1 MTRLKKRVNGLRWEL
16 KIAAMGGAVAALT
29 PLDKIHAQDLGPFI
43 KKDRLE
49 NPLRSPLPGSRAK
62 PAIVDLDNDGDYDIV
77 VREDYS
83 YLRLFNNNGD
93 GTFDLGQSLY
103 ATYDGPYGPYQ
114 SRITVGSPSFMDVDA
129 DGDMDLV
136 LGIPYYGI
144 TKFFLNNND
153 GTAGSLPTFTH
164 QTGPWNPITKTGN
177 PFDNLGISH
186 YGQSFF
192 FIDHDGDSDLD
203 VLITERGVLS
213 TDPQLFYYENTG
225 SSQFTPGT
233 IPGLPA
239 LPFTDYG
246 LRLRAIL
253 SDIDQD
259 GELDILLG
267 RDNGDILFLKGGGG
281 IFTNQTGPWD
291 PVGKTG
297 NPFDEIDLG
306 NSSYPALMDFDLDGD
321 QDIVFG
327 YSAPYLQNIEPLA
340 LFENKGNG
348 VFDRKIFLD
357 NPFGGAATGSEA
369 VPYFVDIDGDGQLD
383 ALLGGKYGNSLTYY
397 KNNNGVFDLVLG
409 PESPFNDILTGFTFW
424 EGAKPVYI
432 DIDDDGDLDLV
443 TGSYGG
449 NITFFKN
456 ESGILTRQVMDAA
469 NPFFALGT
477 PTNYDYLTG
486 NYYSV
491 HISGNYNT
499 AIDMVDIDNDGDL
512 DLFSGDDDGTVDFF
526 KNIGTRSAPQFEIPV
541 DPTENPLDES
551 HIPEFLTNFFDFSD
565 TQPRFIDLD
574 HDGDWDLLLGGRYYE
589 YSKYYGNA
597 IFYFE
602 NVGTPEVASFEMR
615 RPALLPGT
623 NYNPNPGLIDADGD
637 GDLDVFI
644 GDSNGVFEFYENQN
658 PAAAIVVNPSE
669 ITYIFGSGPVVVD
682 ATIVLSD
689 VDNDFVTQAIAA
701 IQGYQTGDVLTFTPQ
716 GNVNGVFDTNTGVL
730 TLSGVDD
737 LNVYQAV
744 LRSVMYNYTGPQ
756 PGKAEKT
763 SKAGRTVVV
772 PKNIQFSVFDS
783 DFTTPVIQAKAI
795 VLTVPNLGPSV
806 VSSSGTSDY
815 VGTSVVIDGSVIV
828 SDPDDADLA
837 GATVQISSS
846 TFIAGEDNLLFTN
859 QNGITGSYNAATGIL
874 TLSGVASVPNYQT
887 ALQSVRYPNL
897 SSPPTFIPRT
907 IEFMVDDGESLST
920 VSTKSLNIINQSP
933 VITPSPL
940 SVDFNGLLTLDLNAI
955 ASDPDNNLDPTSFNI
970 IQPPASGAT
979 ASITGSTL
987 TVNYASTNFVG
998 TDNLIV
1004 EVYDSQGSQTQAT
1017 LTIAINNQ
1025 APVIVPTSLSLGF
1038 RQILTLDLNTIT
1050 TDPESNLD
1058 PTTFGIVQQ
1067 PANGVA
1073 TILNSILTID
1083 YSASNFAGSDN
1094 VIIEVFDLAGARAE
1108 ATVVITVNNVA
1119 PVIVPTQLKTVV
1131 QSIATI
1137 DLLTLVSDADNNLD
1151 PSTFSIFQQPISGAT
1166 ASISGTSLTV
1176 DYTMTTFAGLD
1187 NLIVEVFDLAGER
1200 AEATITIQV
1209 EGDIVVRNGMSPN
1222 GDGKNDY
1229 FQLDNIT
1236 TLGAQNT
1243 VKIFNRWGDKVFEIE
1258 DYDNQN
1264 RRFEGRSDDGK
1275 DLPSGVYFF
1284 KITFINGRPELSGY
1298 LTLKR

>member
-1 MTRLKKRVNGLRWEL
+1 MQFQHRLKTLLAKKSSQLISLKSFLDKAVSSGQFFRFTAHKRTNLLVKTRRLRKRVNGLRWEL
-16 KIAAMGGAVAALT
+16 KIAAMGGTVAALT

-49 NPLRSPLPGSRAK
+49 NPLRSPLPGFRAK

-144 TKFFLNNND
+144 SKFFLNNND
-153 GTAGSLPTFTH
+153 GTAGTLPTFTH
-164 QTGPWNPITKTGN
+164 QTGPWDPITKTGN
-177 PFDNLGISH
+177 PFDNLGMSH

-225 SSQFTPGT
+225 SSQFAPGT
-233 IPGLPA
+233 IPGLPV
-239 LPFTDYG
+239 LPFIDYG

-267 RDNGDILFLKGGGG
+267 RDNGDVLFLKGGGG
-281 IFTNQTGPWD
+281 TFTNQTGPWD

-306 NSSYPALMDFDLDGD
+306 SSSYPSLIDFDLDGD
-321 QDIVFG
+321 QDIIFG
-327 YSAPYLQNIEPLA
+327 YNASYLQNVEPLA

-369 VPYFVDIDGDGQLD
+369 VPYFVDVDGDGQLD

-397 KNNNGVFDLVLG
+397 KNNNNVFDLVLG

-456 ESGILTRQVMDAA
+456 ESGILTRQIMDAS
-469 NPFFALGT
+469 NPFFALGS
-477 PTNYDYLTG
+477 PTNYDYYSG
-486 NYYSV
+486 NYFSV
-491 HISGNYNT
+491 HISGNNNT

-512 DLFSGDDDGTVDFF
+512 DLFSGNDDGTVDFF
-526 KNIGTRSAPQFEIPV
+526 KNIGTRSAPQFEIPE
-541 DPTENPLDES
+541 DPTENPLDKS

-589 YSKYYGNA
+589 YSKYYFNYYGNGV
-597 IFYFE
+597 FYFE
-602 NVGTPEVASFEMR
+602 NIGTPEVASFEMR
-615 RPALLPGT
+615 RPALLPAT

-689 VDNDFVTQAIAA
+689 ADNDFVTQVLAA

-737 LNVYQAV
+737 LSVYQDV

-772 PKNIQFSVFDS
+772 PKSIQFSVFDS
-783 DFTTPVIQAKAI
+783 DFTTPIIQAKAI
-795 VLTVPNLGPSV
+795 ALTVPNLGPSV

-815 VGTSVVIDGSVIV
+815 SGTSVVIDGSVIV

-846 TFIAGEDNLLFTN
+846 TFISGEDNLLFTN

-874 TLSGVASVPNYQT
+874 TLSGVASVSDYQA
-887 ALQSVRYPNL
+887 ALQSVRYQNL
-897 SSPPTFIPRT
+897 SSPPTFSPRT
-907 IEFMVDDGESLST
+907 IEFLVDDGESLST

-940 SVDFNGLLTLDLNAI
+940 SVDFNGLLTLDLNTI

-970 IQPPASGAT
+970 IQPPTSGAT

-987 TVNYASTNFVG
+987 TVNYASTNFFG
-998 TDNLIV
+998 SDNLIV
-1004 EVYDSQGSQTQAT
+1004 EVFDSQGSQTQAT
-1017 LTIAINNQ
+1017 LTITINNQ
-1025 APVIVPTSLSLGF
+1025 PPAIAST
-1038 RQILTLDLNTIT
+1038 QISAVVQGVASIDLLTLVS
-1050 TDPESNLD
+1050 DPDNNLD
-1058 PTTFGIVQQ
+1058 PTSFNVFQQ
-1067 PANGVA
+1067 PISGAP
-1073 TILNSILTID
+1073 TSISGTMLIID
-1083 YSASNFAGSDN
+1083 YSGTIFSGLDN
-1094 VIIEVFDLAGARAE
+1094 LIIEVFDLAGARAE
-1108 ATVVITVNNVA
+1108 AVI
-1119 PVIVPTQLKTVV
+1119 
-1131 QSIATI
+1131 S
-1137 DLLTLVSDADNNLD
+1137 
-1151 PSTFSIFQQPISGAT
+1151 
-1166 ASISGTSLTV
+1166 
-1176 DYTMTTFAGLD
+1176 
-1187 NLIVEVFDLAGER
+1187 
-1200 AEATITIQV
+1200 IQV
-1209 EGDIVVRNGMSPN
+1209 EGDIMVRNGMSPN

-1229 FQLDNIT
+1229 FQIDNIT

-1243 VKIFNRWGDKVFEIE
+1243 VKIYSRWGDKVFEVT

-1264 RRFEGRSDDGK
+1264 RRFEGKSDSGK
-1275 DLPSGVYFF
+1275 ELPSGVYFYRV
-1284 KITFINGRPELSGY
+1284 TFTNGRPELSGY